1 MSTPQERR
9 IAVSTPTTMD
19 NQDRESLAQFGL
31 QLRRLKRRLFLA
43 SVKQPENNVD
53 KFRSLMLQLAMRDDD
68 TADMTS
74 VPSND
79 SLPSIYE
86 EHEET
91 SCVLHEE
98 AMMIAPVS

>member
-1 MSTPQERR
+1 
-9 IAVSTPTTMD
+9 MD
-19 NQDRESLAQFGL
+19 KQDRESLAQLGL

-53 KFRSLMLQLAMRDDD
+53 KFRSLMLQLAMQDDD